1 MPRVR
6 GPTKGGIIM
15 AHRSISQQLQHA
27 VRDNITLGHSKHA
40 ERAMGVRNRVYSIQ
54 NSENMMNTAKQFGK
68 WMSENHPEVRWA
80 KEISNKHVSQYIESK
95 QGQWNVTTQ
104 YSKASQIAQLGRLV
118 NETYH
123 AHIDLKVDVCRP
135 TFDQNIRNVAI
146 AHNDIIQI
154 KNALSPDSNG
164 RTAVEISSRTGLRIK
179 EIAHLR
185 AERINLE
192 RKVIEVREGA
202 KNGKYRDI
210 PIRDKDIAY
219 FRELRDRIGSGYVT
233 HGVQDDSLNRAI
245 RRAMERINISEKYR
259 LTTNHAI
266 RKSYAR
272 ERYQE
277 ELDKGLNNRQAW
289 STVQGE
295 LGHGT
300 QFREKLFEAY
310 IGK

>member
-1 MPRVR
+1 
-6 GPTKGGIIM
+6 M

-40 ERAMGVRNRVYSIQ
+40 ERSMGVRNKIYSIQ
-54 NSENMMNTAKQFGK
+54 NSENMIQTARQFGQ
-68 WMSENHPEVRWA
+68 WMTTNHPEIRWA
-80 KEISNKHVSQYIESK
+80 KEINKEHVSQYIQSK
-95 QGQWNVTTQ
+95 QGQWNATTQ
-104 YSKASQIAQLGRLV
+104 YSKASQIAQLGRLM

-123 AHIDLKVDVCRP
+123 CNVDLQIDIAKPSSDA
-135 TFDQNIRNVAI
+135 NIRNVAI

-179 EIAHLR
+179 EISHLK
-185 AERINLE
+185 AERINLD
-192 RKVIEVREGA
+192 RRVIEIREGG
-202 KNGKYRDI
+202 KNGKFRDV
-210 PIRDKDIAY
+210 PIRDKDISY
-219 FRELRDRIGSGYVT
+219 FCDLKERIGSGYVT

-245 RRAMERINISEKYR
+245 RRAMDRLGISEKYP

-266 RKSYAR
+266 RKTYAR

-277 ELDKGLNNRQAW
+277 ELNKSKSNRQAW
-289 STVQGE
+289 SVVQEE
-295 LGHGT
+295 LGHGS
-300 QFREKLFEAY
+300 QFRDKLFETY